1 MRINLDSAVTQ
12 TVANKKLF
20 KNFNITP
27 TEQDIN
33 EFITIDDGSSDL
45 FHEEI
50 LEEANLF
57 LEETNRK

>member
-1 MRINLDSAVTQ
+1 MVPYGRR
-12 TVANKKLF
+12 KLF

-57 LEETNRK
+57 LEETNSK